1 MIQRLGLSGLRSW
14 LGRSRIPTRTRTS
27 PTKPATGTLDRTGAK
42 ITRTVLLA
50 LALALALA
58 LLSLGFTLGFT
69 LVHLT
74 ARRRRQ
80 RRS

>member
-50 LALALALA
+50 LALL
-58 LLSLGFTLGFT
+58 TLGFT

-74 ARRRRQ
+74 ARRRRH